1 MRSAYGRARCREGDH
16 VDVRRLTAALCC
28 VATLAACTPW
38 VHDRLP
44 RGDWEVAA
52 DGVVHE
58 TELRYLT
65 LVGARYE
72 EPAAPALQRLLTFL
86 DEVGPAWRMPERIDY
101 YAFPDRE
108 TLHALTGWDTN
119 GRAILAHDA
128 TISVHAADAHEVMH
142 VLTTPTARPL
152 RLANFWME
160 GVAMTYT
167 WPEVYFDAPTLVERG
182 LPPRLGAWYGKTVH
196 GNAQDARQQGELPAL
211 TPLAHGNQAFTAL
224 PDGVTYPAAG
234 SFVTFLLGPGHG
246 DAARIAA
253 FRAFLDDA
261 NLAPDTAAVLV
272 AFELHLGLSL
282 TAAEAAW
289 HAFLDGWDEATAE

>member
-1 MRSAYGRARCREGDH
+1 MDL
-16 VDVRRLTAALCC
+16 RRLTAAAFALCC
-28 VATLAACTPW
+28 VAALAACAPSTQ
-38 VHDRLP
+38 DRLP

-52 DGVVHE
+52 SGVTHG

-65 LVGARYE
+65 LVGAAYE
-72 EPAAPALQRLLTFL
+72 EPAAPATQRLLHFL

-128 TISVHAADAHEVMH
+128 TVSVHAADAHEVMH
-142 VLTTPTARPL
+142 VLTAPTARPL
-152 RLANFWME
+152 RLASLWLE
-160 GVAMTYT
+160 GVAMYYT
-167 WPEVYFDAPTLVERG
+167 WPEVYFDAATLSERG

-196 GNAQDARQQGELPAL
+196 GNAREARENGELPAL
-211 TPLAHGNQAFTAL
+211 TPLVHGNRAFTAL
-224 PDGVTYPAAG
+224 PDGITYPAAG
-234 SFVTFLLGPGHG
+234 SFVTHLLGAGHA
-246 DAARIAA
+246 DPARIAA

-261 NLAPDTAAVLV
+261 NRAADTSAVLE
-272 AFELHLGLSL
+272 AFERHLGLSL
-282 TAAEAAW
+282 ADAEAAW